1 MEIKVNAPTLPVNMT
16 RMITAFPATL
26 SAGVIPVER
35 PTVPNAE
42 TTSNNSC
49 IKLYSGSST
58 HIKNVATHTTV
69 PESIVII
76 NAFEIFCSDI
86 FLWNACTVPFVHVP
100 LIFWNMIKNVLV
112 LIPPPVDPGEAPINI
127 RIHSTNRPASVNCPI
142 G

>member
-49 IKLYSGSST
+49 MKVQPGSRMQSR
-58 HIKNVATHTTV
+58 NVPQQT
-69 PESIVII
+69 
-76 NAFEIFCSDI
+76 
-86 FLWNACTVPFVHVP
+86 
-100 LIFWNMIKNVLV
+100 
-112 LIPPPVDPGEAPINI
+112 
-127 RIHSTNRPASVNCPI
+127 TNRDKRAITAAFDKASAGSVR
-142 G
+142 